1 MLVGIVVFVVTYV
14 GLFGYVVIVGYVGLL
29 LQWWLC
35 MLACLHLLAMF
46 VGPLKATEPLIKR
59 GFWLQPK

>member
-1 MLVGIVVFVVTYV
+1 MATDWACMLVGIVVLVVMYV
-14 GLFGYVVIVGYVGLL
+14 GFFGYVGKVGYVGLL

-46 VGPLKATEPLIKR
+46 VGLLEATEP
-59 GFWLQPK
+59 